1 MKKKR
6 KVNNKSFVKQNNPK
20 LSITLTTY
28 NLDKY
33 VEKAL
38 ESIPKQ
44 KDIEL
49 IICDDCSQDNT
60 VNIVKNFI
68 DNNKSLFYN
77 IIFLQNEE
85 NKGVGYTLNRCYDA
99 ATGDYITSLDSDD
112 YYYTDN
118 FIDIIKEID
127 GITDIIYFN
136 LQDNNGTV
144 YDLSPETKTSLVG
157 QVKLIRREFMND
169 IRCPEVRICEDW
181 GFTSK
186 LYAKNPT
193 EKYTHIIGRHY
204 NYPRTGSLLDIRK
217 RQNEIINAI
226 SVIIPVCNRA
236 ENTKKVLDELLYQK
250 NHYYPETEIIVI
262 ENGSTEDMSF
272 LDEYKDIVL
281 KHESATGVSNA
292 RNVGLDLARGEYI
305 AFIDNDDFIAQDYL
319 HLLYQTMRQTNCDWC
334 IFPNYVDGVL
344 KFNYDMIDMNNPT
357 KTCWLVWNYCFNR
370 RIIRDKRFDV
380 NLKVKEDIKWIPTVI
395 TPETKGAKIEKPL
408 YYYTWD
414 GNEDSLSHKFNI
426 KI

>member
-6 KVNNKSFVKQNNPK
+6 KVNNKSFIKQNNPK

-60 VNIVKNFI
+60 VNIIKNFI
-68 DNNKSLFYN
+68 DNNKSLFYD

-118 FIDIIKEID
+118 FINIIKEID

-136 LQDNNGTV
+136 LQDNNGTI

-169 IRCPEVRICEDW
+169 IRCPEIRVCE
-181 GFTSK
+181 
-186 LYAKNPT
+186 N
-193 EKYTHIIGRHY
+193 
-204 NYPRTGSLLDIRK
+204 
-217 RQNEIINAI
+217 
-226 SVIIPVCNRA
+226 
-236 ENTKKVLDELLYQK
+236 
-250 NHYYPETEIIVI
+250 
-262 ENGSTEDMSF
+262 
-272 LDEYKDIVL
+272 
-281 KHESATGVSNA
+281 
-292 RNVGLDLARGEYI
+292 
-305 AFIDNDDFIAQDYL
+305 
-319 HLLYQTMRQTNCDWC
+319 
-334 IFPNYVDGVL
+334 
-344 KFNYDMIDMNNPT
+344 
-357 KTCWLVWNYCFNR
+357 
-370 RIIRDKRFDV
+370 
-380 NLKVKEDIKWIPTVI
+380 
-395 TPETKGAKIEKPL
+395 
-408 YYYTWD
+408 
-414 GNEDSLSHKFNI
+414 
-426 KI
+426 